1 MRNKILKVSFVIA
14 IAVIAGHNMYLA
26 KNKSFISNIA
36 LTNIEALAQ
45 SNNNPGEGVE
55 ICDIFKYNRNY
66 MEKYELASVQE
77 SEDSKLY
84 AEISGKRYSLGKD
97 VKVGDVIG
105 IPICAESPGNCCEKA
120 FIENPIK
127 KY

>member
-1 MRNKILKVSFVIA
+1 MRKKILSATFVVAMAA
-14 IAVIAGHNMYLA
+14 IAGYNTYLA
-26 KNKSFISNIA
+26 KNKSFIPNVA

-84 AEISGKRYSLGKD
+84 AELFGKTYSVGKD

-105 IPICAESPGNCCEKA
+105 IPICADSPGNCCEKA